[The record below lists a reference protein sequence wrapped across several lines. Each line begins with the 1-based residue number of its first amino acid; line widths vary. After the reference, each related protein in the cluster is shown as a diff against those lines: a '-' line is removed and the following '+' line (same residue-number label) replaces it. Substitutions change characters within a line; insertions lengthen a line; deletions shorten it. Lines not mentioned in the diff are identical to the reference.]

1 MDMGD
6 AQKWA
11 DLRAARE
18 MARLL
23 RMSATPE
30 EAPSPAPISGSPV
43 GTPAPGD
50 PTPLASLGPCTHVH
64 ITTHGSTRELKV
76 FNNHNFWKKQGGVW
90 EELEGKKVR
99 EEMMQ
104 FKVKQKNI

>member
-1 MDMGD
+1 M
-6 AQKWA
+6 AQ
-11 DLRAARE
+11 
-18 MARLL
+18 LL

-30 EAPSPAPISGSPV
+30 EAPSSVPSTHFRQPR
-43 GTPAPGD
+43 TPAPGD

-76 FNNHNFWKKQGGVW
+76 FNHHNFWKKQGGVW